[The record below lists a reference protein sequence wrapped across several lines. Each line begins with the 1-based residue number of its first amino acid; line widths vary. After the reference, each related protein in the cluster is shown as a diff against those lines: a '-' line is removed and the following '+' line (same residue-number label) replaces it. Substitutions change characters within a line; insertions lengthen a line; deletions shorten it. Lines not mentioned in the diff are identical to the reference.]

1 MSLLVERP
9 SLKSRR
15 KYASNYDL
23 QFFKERKIMNNNSCG
38 PAFQQFFG
46 FLVKMLY
53 LFCFLFKSLGLL
65 IFKMTI
71 TLHYLHKV
79 SAKSW
84 NHHHLLCSHYFGE
97 FIFNATPTTTG
108 ECFQELE
115 GSEKTLMLGGI
126 GGRRERGRQ
135 RMRWL
140 DGITD
145 SMDVSLS
152 ELQELVMDREA
163 WRAAIHGV
171 TKSRTWP
178 SDWTE
183 LNLLFFE
190 TLHSNGYIF
199 PFLLCL
205 WLLFFSQLFIR
216 PPQTVI
222 LLVCSY

>member
-145 SMDVSLS
+145 QWMWVWVNSGSWWWTGRPGV
-152 ELQELVMDREA
+152 LQFMGSQRVGHNWATEMN
-163 WRAAIHGV
+163 
-171 TKSRTWP
+171 
-178 SDWTE
+178 WTE
-183 LNLLFFE
+183 LNW
-190 TLHSNGYIF
+190 I
-199 PFLLCL
+199 P
-205 WLLFFSQLFIR
+205 
-216 PPQTVI
+216 
-222 LLVCSY
+222 